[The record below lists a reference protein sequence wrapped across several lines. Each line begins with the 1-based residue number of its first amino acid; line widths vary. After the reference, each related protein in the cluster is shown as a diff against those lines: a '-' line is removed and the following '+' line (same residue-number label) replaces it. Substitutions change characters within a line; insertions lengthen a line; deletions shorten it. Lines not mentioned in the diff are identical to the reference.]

1 MIQVRVPATSANLA
15 MGYDCLGM
23 AVNIFMTVQIEKAD
37 KLKIIDSNHQF
48 ENEDNLVYQSFITT
62 CQHLNQPIPTVR
74 IDIESDIPDSGG
86 LGQSAACIVAG
97 IIGAYHYFDLKVDK
111 EEALQLATHIEGH
124 PDNVAP
130 AIYGGLCMIYTDDQ
144 GRYKV
149 IQYPINESL
158 NFTAI
163 SPDFTIS
170 TDEARKIVP
179 KEVETGVVAYQLSHC
194 LAMLDAL
201 NKGDISQLKASM
213 VDKIHEPYRKKLISG
228 FDEIQAIADKHH
240 GILYIS
246 GSGSTLIMIS
256 NSLNNRDKMVNAV
269 KKRFKNYQ
277 IKNVEIMD

>member
-37 KLKIIDSNHQF
+37 TLQIIDSNHQF
-48 ENEDNLVYQSFITT
+48 ENEDNLVYQNFITA
-62 CQHLNQPIPTVR
+62 CQHLNKSIPTVR
-74 IDIESDIPDSGG
+74 IEIDSDIPDSGG

-97 IIGAYHYFDLKVDK
+97 IIGAYRYFDLTVDK
-111 EEALQLATHIEGH
+111 EEVLQLATHIEGH

-130 AIYGGLCMIYTDDQ
+130 AIYGGLCMIYTDAH

-149 IQYPINESL
+149 IQYPINQSL
-158 NFTAI
+158 KFTAI

-179 KEVETGVVAYQLSHC
+179 KEVPTTIVAHQLSHC

-201 NKGDISQLKASM
+201 NKGDISQLKNSM
-213 VDKIHEPYRKKLISG
+213 VDKIHEPYRRKLIEG
-228 FDEIQAIADKHH
+228 FDDIQSIAEAED
-240 GILYIS
+240 GIVYIS

-256 NSLNNRDKMVNAV
+256 NSANNRDRMVDAV

-277 IKNVEIMD
+277 IKNVEIMN